1 MGRMSAVGDDVLIQ
15 IHIPKCAGTSVALW
29 MRRAVGGGFA
39 AFGSLYGD
47 EGIFNEERLWRAC
60 LSDPRTRAV
69 SSHDIRRFPPAIRGR
84 RLHYFTIL
92 RHPLANFLSAARYMQ
107 QDRLKFGVPESV
119 SNSTRAVTEWILSRP
134 LGEPFRENNQTNHLA
149 LFPWCAET
157 NGRLRGEEYGFWH
170 PADQAAYQR
179 DRVALAK
186 RALDAFLVVGCV
198 ERLPQS
204 LDRLRSRSAAF
215 GIELPPVEDVERNNV
230 TTVPLDDVSWL
241 HEDLGVRVME
251 SFAADLEVYEYGV
264 KLQEA
269 ANPSFR

>member
-1 MGRMSAVGDDVLIQ
+1 
-15 IHIPKCAGTSVALW
+15 
-29 MRRAVGGGFA
+29 MRRAAVSGALAG
-39 AFGSLYGD
+39 FGSLYGD
-47 EGIFNEERLWRAC
+47 EGIFDEERLWRAC
-60 LSDPRTRAV
+60 LSDPRTRAA
-69 SSHDIRRFPPAIRGR
+69 SSHSIRRFPRAIRGR

-92 RHPLANFLSAARYMQ
+92 RHPLANFLSGARYMQ
-107 QDRLKFGVPESV
+107 QNRPKFGVPDSV
-119 SNSTRAVTEWILSRP
+119 GNSTRAMAKWILSRP

-170 PADQAAYQR
+170 ASDQAAYQR

-186 RALDAFLVVGCV
+186 RALDSFIVVGCV
-198 ERLPQS
+198 ERLPHS
-204 LDRLRSRSAAF
+204 LDLLRRRSAAF
-215 GIELPPVEDVERNNV
+215 GIDLPPVEDIKRDNV

-251 SFAADLEVYEYGV
+251 SFAADLEVYAYGV